1 MTDSPER
8 ILFLTGRLAEHSVR
22 SVVRTLSQSRGFEYE
37 IEVVGVSVAAL
48 MHTGLIARRVSI
60 EGRGFDR
67 AIVPGWCQGD
77 LDELG
82 RQFKIPFERG
92 PKDLFDLPEYFGMQ
106 ARGEPDLDFYDIE
119 IIAEINHAPQL
130 TDRQI
135 VSMATNY
142 RASGANIIDIGCI
155 PGNSWSRAG
164 EVTQLLRREGFRISI
179 DSFDQAEVESAV
191 AAGAEL
197 VLSCRSENVGW
208 LTDLPVEVV
217 VIPDDPHVIGSL
229 QQTID
234 QLEDT
239 GTSYR
244 IDPILEPIGFGFA
257 ASLQRYF
264 DVRRQ
269 WPDAQMMMGIGNL
282 TELTDV
288 DTSGVNFLLAAICQ
302 ELEIHSVLT
311 TEVINWARSAVAEF
325 DVSRRMVRHALTE
338 HVLPK
343 NLDSRLIMLRDPRVH
358 SLAASELTEMSTQ
371 IGDANF
377 RVFAAAGE
385 IHLMN
390 RDGYWH
396 GQDPFEVFERAVA
409 GIEPLE
415 QSHAFYLGYEFSK
428 AVTALTLGKQYTQ
441 DQPLKWGM
449 LTRPEI
455 SAHDRRRCDQ
465 LREQPDDGPSE

>member
-8 ILFLTGRLAEHSVR
+8 ILFLTGRLAEHSLR
-22 SVVRTLSQSRGFEYE
+22 SVVRSLSESRGFEYE

-48 MHTGLIARRVSI
+48 MHTGLIARRVSL
-60 EGRGFDR
+60 EGRSFDR

-77 LDELG
+77 LNELN
-82 RQFKIPFERG
+82 RQFNIPFERG

-106 ARGEPDLDFYDIE
+106 ARGEIDLDFYDIE
-119 IIAEINHAPQL
+119 IIAEINYAPQL
-130 TDRQI
+130 TDREI
-135 VSMATNY
+135 VALAMNY
-142 RASGANIIDIGCI
+142 RANGANIIDIGCI
-155 PGNSWSRAG
+155 PGDSWSRAG

-179 DSFDQAEVESAV
+179 DSFDQAEIESAV

-197 VLSCRSENVGW
+197 VLSCKSDNVGW
-208 LTDLPVEVV
+208 LTELPVEVV
-217 VIPDDPHVIGSL
+217 VIPDDPHAIDSL

-234 QLEDT
+234 QLEAT
-239 GTSYR
+239 QTSYR

-269 WPDAQMMMGIGNL
+269 WPDANMMMGIGNL

-288 DTSGVNFLLAAICQ
+288 DTGGMNFLLAAICQ

-325 DVSRRMVRHALTE
+325 DVARRIVRHALTE

-343 NLDSRLIMLRDPRVH
+343 HLDSRLIMLRDPRVH
-358 SLAASELTEMSTQ
+358 SLSAIELTEMSTEVE
-371 IGDANF
+371 DANF

-385 IHLMN
+385 IHLIN
-390 RDGYWH
+390 RDGYWR
-396 GQDPFEVFERAVA
+396 GKDPFEVFDRAVA
-409 GIEPLE
+409 EIEPLE

-449 LTRPEI
+449 LSRPEI
-455 SAHDRRRCDQ
+455 SAHERRRSDQ
-465 LREQPDDGPSE
+465 LRQQPDDGQYE